1 MSDIQNPKPKQP
13 LVNRVLLGVV
23 IFLGLL
29 IVAAFLALVYGAFN
43 AFSKH
48 GAAPPPSVPSLQN
61 LPKGAQIVDMKVD
74 GGRTVVRLHTANGDE
89 IDIFDTETGQLVTRI
104 APPK

>member
-1 MSDIQNPKPKQP
+1 M
-13 LVNRVLLGVV
+13 NRVLLGVV

-48 GAAPPPSVPSLQN
+48 AATSAPPPSAPSLQN